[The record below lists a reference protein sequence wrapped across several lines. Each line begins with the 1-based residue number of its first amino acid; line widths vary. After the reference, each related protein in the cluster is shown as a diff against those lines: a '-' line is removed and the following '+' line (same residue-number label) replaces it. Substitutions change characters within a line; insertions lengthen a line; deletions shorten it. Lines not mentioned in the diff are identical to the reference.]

1 MKSDKCVVSITSAR
15 VGGLEGWGGVIHNSE
30 IRHAVFMGGMHA
42 MLLALIQLGRK
53 GHVMDG
59 ARLQMKDVEH
69 TGRIKVTLIDVVFIV
84 ITVLYHACL
93 HILLY
98 IMN

>member
-1 MKSDKCVVSITSAR
+1 MGCGR
-15 VGGLEGWGGVIHNSE
+15 VIHNSE

-69 TGRIKVTLIDVVFIV
+69 TGRKKVTLIDVVFVV
-84 ITVLYHACL
+84 INILYHAYM
-93 HILLY
+93 HISLY

>member
-15 VGGLEGWGGVIHNSE
+15 VGGLGCGRVIHNSE

-59 ARLQMKDVEH
+59 A
-69 TGRIKVTLIDVVFIV
+69 
-84 ITVLYHACL
+84 
-93 HILLY
+93 
-98 IMN
+98 